1 MPRHFFIRF
10 GVPALAFGLFVF
22 AIASVLTN
30 PERTQASPALPAPA
44 TPFAATVSGVG
55 VVEPRSE
62 SIAIGTNLP
71 GIVATVHVRAGEP
84 VRSGQ
89 PLFTLDDRAPRAE
102 LALAEARVRSAEVAL
117 ADARDQ
123 AARAARSLERQA
135 SSEADATRK
144 RFAVELA
151 SARLLEARATIG
163 QIATEIERLSV
174 TSPIDGTVWRVNIR
188 AGEYAQAGPLA
199 SPLIVLGDGSVLHV
213 RVEIDQTDA
222 HRVRPDA
229 PAVGNLR
236 GDGGRQA
243 PLRFVRFEP
252 LVQPKRALTGDG
264 TERVDTRVLEVIY
277 ALDPGALGAFVG
289 QQMDVFVEAAP
300 LPMDA
305 GASQA
310 PDTAQ
315 KPVGS

>member
-1 MPRHFFIRF
+1 
-10 GVPALAFGLFVF
+10 
-22 AIASVLTN
+22 
-30 PERTQASPALPAPA
+30 
-44 TPFAATVSGVG
+44 
-55 VVEPRSE
+55 
-62 SIAIGTNLP
+62 
-71 GIVATVHVRAGEP
+71 
-84 VRSGQ
+84 
-89 PLFTLDDRAPRAE
+89 
-102 LALAEARVRSAEVAL
+102 
-117 ADARDQ
+117 
-123 AARAARSLERQA
+123 
-135 SSEADATRK
+135 
-144 RFAVELA
+144 
-151 SARLLEARATIG
+151 
-163 QIATEIERLSV
+163 
-174 TSPIDGTVWRVNIR
+174 VNIR

-305 GASQA
+305 GASEA

>member
-1 MPRHFFIRF
+1 MPRHLFVRF
-10 GVPALAFGLFVF
+10 GVPVLAFGLFGF
-22 AIASVLTN
+22 ALASVLTN
-30 PERTQASPALPAPA
+30 PVRTQAAPALPAPT
-44 TPFAATVSGVG
+44 TPFAATVAGVG
-55 VVEPRSE
+55 VIEPRTE

-71 GIVATVHVRAGEP
+71 GIVSKVHVRAGDV

-89 PLFTLDDRAPRAE
+89 PLFAIDDRSARAQ
-102 LALAEARVRSAEVAL
+102 LALAEAQARSAEVSL

-123 AARAARSLERQA
+123 LARAERSLARQA
-135 SSEADATRK
+135 VSEGETTRK

-151 SARLLEARATIG
+151 ETRLLETRATVR
-163 QIATEIERLSV
+163 QIATEIERLTV
-174 TSPIDGTVWRVNIR
+174 TSPLDGTVWRVNVR

-199 SPLIVLGDGSVLHV
+199 SPLLVLGDGSVLHV

-222 HRVRPDA
+222 YRVRPEA
-229 PAVGNLR
+229 AAVGSLR

-277 ALDPGALGAFVG
+277 ALEPDALGAFVG
-289 QQMDVFVEAAP
+289 QQMDVFVEATP
-300 LPMDA
+300 LPMDGQPVA
-305 GASQA
+305 N
-310 PDTAQ
+310 
-315 KPVGS
+315 PVGS